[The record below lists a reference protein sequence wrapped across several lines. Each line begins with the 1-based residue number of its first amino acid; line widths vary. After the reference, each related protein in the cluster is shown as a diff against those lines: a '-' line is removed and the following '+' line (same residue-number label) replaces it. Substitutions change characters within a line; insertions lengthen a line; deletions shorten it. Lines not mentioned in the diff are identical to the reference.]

1 MSIVDNLNT
10 IKDNIPSNVTL
21 VLVSKTQPN
30 SNILTAYNAG
40 YRIFGENKIQE
51 LQKKEKELPSDIQW
65 HMIGH
70 LQTNKVKYIAPFIS
84 LIHSVDSIR
93 LLKEINKR
101 AKENNRIINCLLQVH
116 IAKEK
121 TKYGFKIYEV
131 EEIIE
136 KSKEFTNIKISGIM
150 GMATF
155 TDKTE
160 QINKEFSR
168 INALFKKI
176 NRKEINIL
184 SIGMSSDYQ
193 LALNNGS
200 TMIRVGSAIFGD
212 RN

>member
-30 SNILTAYNAG
+30 SNILTAYNEG

-70 LQTNKVKYIAPFIS
+70 LQTNKVKYIAPFIN

-101 AKENNRIINCLLQVH
+101 AKENNRIINH
-116 IAKEK
+116 
-121 TKYGFKIYEV
+121 
-131 EEIIE
+131 
-136 KSKEFTNIKISGIM
+136 
-150 GMATF
+150 
-155 TDKTE
+155 
-160 QINKEFSR
+160 
-168 INALFKKI
+168 NALLFCIICCLKNIYNI
-176 NRKEINIL
+176 NNAVGNPVAANKNITELLLPL
-184 SIGMSSDYQ
+184 SVI
-193 LALNNGS
+193 
-200 TMIRVGSAIFGD
+200 
-212 RN
+212 